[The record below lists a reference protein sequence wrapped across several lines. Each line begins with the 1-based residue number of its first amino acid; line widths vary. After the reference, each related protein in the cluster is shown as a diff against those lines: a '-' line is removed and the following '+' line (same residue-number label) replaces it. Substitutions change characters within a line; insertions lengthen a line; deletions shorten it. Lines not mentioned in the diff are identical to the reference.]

1 MRPVLSNEDTALLS
15 RALAQRDRA
24 ALARVPK
31 TDLHCHVLLSAPRD
45 VYEHLLGH
53 SLPPV
58 PKVFSSFSD
67 FGGYIASHLLPAWNG
82 VRAVRRLIRAAFER
96 MAADGVVYAEIS
108 FDLLLPEFIGLRAQ
122 EYADVVREESERVAD
137 RVTIAPEIGI
147 SRGLPPDEVA
157 PRLRQ
162 WIATGAFRSID
173 LYDDEH
179 LGELRTFVP
188 LYRLAEENGLKL
200 KAHAGELRG
209 AEIVR
214 ESVEALHLHA
224 VQHGVRAAESPP
236 VMSFLAER
244 GTVLHLC
251 PTSNYALGVCAG
263 RGNHPA
269 RRLFDEGV
277 RITVNTDDFTL
288 FGAGVSDEL
297 LNLYAEGFAAHEIV
311 QITNNGLA
319 EIPAGCRRSY
329 NPEV

>member
-1 MRPVLSNEDTALLS
+1 MRHVLSDAETVLLT
-15 RALAQRDRA
+15 RALEQRDRV

-31 TDLHCHVLLSAPRD
+31 TDLHCHAMLSAPRA
-45 VYEHLLGH
+45 VYEDLLGH
-53 SLPPV
+53 PLPPV
-58 PKVFSSFSD
+58 PEVFGSFSA
-67 FGGYIASHLLPAWNG
+67 FGGYIANHLLPALSG
-82 VRAVRRLIRAAFER
+82 AAAVRRLMRAAFER

-108 FDLLLPEFIGLRAQ
+108 FDLLIPEFIGVHAQ
-122 EYADVVREESERVAD
+122 EHAEIIREESDRVAD

-147 SRGLPPDEVA
+147 ARGLPPDEVA

-162 WIATGAFRSID
+162 WIATGVFRSVD

-179 LGELRTFVP
+179 LGELRAFVP
-188 LYRLAEENGLKL
+188 LYRLAEEHGLKL

-209 AEIVR
+209 ADVVR

-251 PTSNYALGVCAG
+251 PTSNYALGVYAE

-277 RITVNTDDFTL
+277 RITVNSDDFTL

-297 LNLYAEGFAAHEIV
+297 LNLYAEGFAAQEIV
-311 QITNNGLA
+311 HIINNGLA
-319 EIPAGCRRSY
+319 EIPADCRE
-329 NPEV
+329 P